1 MNRNPNIHDFTQNIV
16 EMSTI
21 QGLIDEAMLDSRSL
35 GFDCNSQIY
44 KTSSKEA
51 GNYITIVEAQIQGS
65 ITATEYKPLSGYTRS
80 VVQVF

>member
-51 GNYITIVEAQIQGS
+51 GNYIYISGRSQRLQFS
-65 ITATEYKPLSGYTRS
+65 LKITAITISILDSCS
-80 VVQVF
+80 NI